1 MELHLKINT
10 ASLRQFNEEILSIDK
25 MDYSCWPENQLIVTG
40 FGSHSQVIIFRSNY
54 KVLWL
59 IGDPIVEKSKTVLI
73 EKYLEA
79 SDFSNLLQSV
89 NGHYRLILFD
99 KQNSTINVTSSLFG
113 ILPVY
118 YHRIGSLIYISSNA
132 KSISDETNQNR
143 INKRFILENVLFY
156 YPLFNQ
162 TAYHNIVLLPA
173 HHLLEISDKR
183 IWLTKH
189 TYISDW
195 FVRRPKPWK
204 RSTGEMKDLFVDRVK
219 HYLPDEPYI
228 HALTG
233 GFDGR
238 CLVACGLYHQ
248 KKFETY
254 GFGNELSTDTVIASE
269 LAGIAGVKFNFI
281 KLDNEYVVD
290 HSLDNGLQFIVNSG
304 GNAGFARSHYLFAC
318 KSLSRQYRY
327 MVTGNFGSEIFRA
340 AHNAGPLISSNLYH
354 LYNAANAKEAL
365 GKIETSPEFEWVN
378 SQAMKQ
384 SWDELKSDISGL
396 PVFSNEY
403 SGMTRNEKFY
413 MMIFEEVF
421 RKYFGAE
428 MVNQFHYLSNRT
440 PFLDVP
446 FLKEILKTGL
456 AGVHSDF
463 FENNPVKRFK
473 GQVLYA
479 HIIKKAFPAFN
490 TVLSDKG
497 YRPKDLL
504 SFFGKIF
511 ITKSYLK
518 KKLASQL
525 NEIDPN
531 SVDKAFAHNK
541 AYFQKQDIDLA
552 IFNAKKFK
560 TSFASNLDSHDFLI
574 ALSQSWFHNRLQ
586 ETSRLKSNLSF
597 NSIAGQQVTGNG
609 KYS

>member
-1 MELHLKINT
+1 MQLHLKVNI
-10 ASLRQFNEEILSIDK
+10 ASLSQFKEEVLRIDK
-25 MDYSCWPENQLIVTG
+25 RNHSGWAVNQLILSGSDQHTRVVT
-40 FGSHSQVIIFRSNY
+40 FSINN
-54 KVLWL
+54 KALWL
-59 IGDPIVEKSKTVLI
+59 IGDPIVEKDKTALI
-73 EKYLEA
+73 EKYLYE
-79 SDFSNLLQSV
+79 SDVSNLLQTI
-89 NGHYRLILFD
+89 NGHYRLIIFD
-99 KQNSTINVTSSLFG
+99 RQNFTISITSSLFG
-113 ILPVY
+113 ILPFY
-118 YHRIGSLIYISSNA
+118 YHRIGDLVYISSDV
-132 KSISDETNQNR
+132 KSISDESSQNR
-143 INKRFILENVLFY
+143 TNKRFILENILFY

-162 TAYHNIVLLPA
+162 TAFHNIFLVPA

-183 IWLTKH
+183 ISLTKH
-189 TYISDW
+189 TYISEW

-204 RSTGEMKDLFVDRVK
+204 RSTGEMKDLFIDRVK
-219 HYLPDEPYI
+219 HYLPDEAYV

-254 GFGNELSTDTVIASE
+254 SFGNDLSADTRIASE
-269 LAGIAGVKFNFI
+269 LAAVAGLQFNFI

-290 HSLDNGLQFIVNSG
+290 HSLDNGLQFVTSSG
-304 GNAGFARSHYLFAC
+304 GYAGFARAHYLFAC
-318 KSLSRQYRY
+318 KLLSRQYRY

-340 AHNAGPLISSNLYH
+340 AHNAGPLISNNLYY
-354 LYNAANAKEAL
+354 LFNAATAAEAL
-365 GKIETSPEFEWVN
+365 KKIEASPEFEWIN
-378 SQAMKQ
+378 IGTMKQ
-384 SWDELKSDISGL
+384 SWDELKSDIAGL

-413 MMIFEEVF
+413 MMVFEEVF

-428 MVNQFHYLSNRT
+428 MVNQFYYLSNRT
-440 PFLDVP
+440 PFLDIT

-490 TVLSDKG
+490 KILSDKG

-504 SFFGKIF
+504 SLSGKFF

-518 KKLASQL
+518 KRLASLQD
-525 NEIDPN
+525 EIDPN

-541 AYFQKQDIDLA
+541 AWFQQQTIDEA
-552 IFNAKKFK
+552 IFNAKKF
-560 TSFASNLDSHDFLI
+560 TASFASNQDSHDFLI
-574 ALSQSWFHNRLQ
+574 ALSQSWFHNRMQ
-586 ETSRLKSNLSF
+586 DAGRSKTNPGF
-597 NSIAGQQVTGNG
+597 QVIAGQQVTGNG
-609 KYS
+609 KYT